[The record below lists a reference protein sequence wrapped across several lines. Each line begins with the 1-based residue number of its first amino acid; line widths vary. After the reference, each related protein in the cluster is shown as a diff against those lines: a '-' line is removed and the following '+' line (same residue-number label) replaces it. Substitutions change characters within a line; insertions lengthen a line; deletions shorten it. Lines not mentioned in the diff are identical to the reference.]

1 MDYSYFM
8 ALFLFACTMSFSP
21 GPNNITLTALGMNV
35 GFRNG
40 IPYLLGI
47 VSGFT
52 CLNIAVA
59 AGLGALFNQSQS
71 MQMILKFAGSAYLLY
86 LAWRVATAPVA
97 EGELP
102 EKGTQALPFWG
113 GFMFQW
119 INPKA
124 WMMSITTFASFSL
137 TQDLLFSSLIAI
149 IGTFMITGLFSSS
162 FWLFIGVQAA
172 AYLNSVKAKR
182 LFNYFLAAIL
192 VISVIYVLDIL

>member
-1 MDYSYFM
+1 MDYSYFL
-8 ALFLFACTMSFSP
+8 ALFLFAVTMCFSP

-35 GFRNG
+35 GFSNA

-59 AGLGALFNQSQS
+59 AGLGALFNQSHS
-71 MQMILKFAGSAYLLY
+71 LQMVLKLAGSAYLLY

-97 EGELP
+97 ADQLP
-102 EKGTQALPFWG
+102 VKGQQALPFWG

-137 TQDLLFSSLIAI
+137 TQDLLLSSLIAI
-149 IGTFMITGLFSSS
+149 VGIFLITGIMSGS
-162 FWLFIGVQAA
+162 FWLFVGVQAA
-172 AYLNSVKAKR
+172 AYLNGVKAKR

-192 VISVIYVLDIL
+192 VLSVIYVLEIL